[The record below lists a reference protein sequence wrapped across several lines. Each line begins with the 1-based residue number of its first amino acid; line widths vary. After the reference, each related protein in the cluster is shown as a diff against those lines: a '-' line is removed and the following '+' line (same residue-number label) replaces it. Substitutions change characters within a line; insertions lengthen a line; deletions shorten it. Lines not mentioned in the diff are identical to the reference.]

1 MRTDPLHPNHQLP
14 AIVKENIMSLEQFST
29 MLSSATHNFAN
40 ALPAELLLSS
50 EGGLQTFYAPFD
62 YINTEARIV
71 LCGITPGLQQ
81 ASRALDE
88 ARKQLRQGASVDQA
102 RQAAKETAS
111 FAGAMRTN
119 LINMLDHVGVHRLLG
134 VDSCARLFDTHRH
147 LVHYTSALRY
157 PVFLDGQNYSGSPA
171 MLSRSSLRH
180 QVETHLAEEIKT
192 LGPLCLYVPLGPK
205 VTEVFQH
212 LQAKGLLKPE
222 QLLDGLPHP
231 SGANAERISY
241 FLGGKPREK
250 LSSKTNPAVLDA
262 AKAKIL
268 AKLATLQKES
278 VMN

>member
-1 MRTDPLHPNHQLP
+1 
-14 AIVKENIMSLEQFST
+14 MSLEQFST
-29 MLSSATHNFAN
+29 VLSSSTHNFAN

-50 EGGLQTFYAPFD
+50 EGSLQTFYAPFD
-62 YINTEARIV
+62 YVNTEARIV

-212 LQAKGLLKPE
+212 LQVKGLLKPE

-268 AKLATLQKES
+268 VKLATLQKEV

>member
-1 MRTDPLHPNHQLP
+1 MNLEHFS
-14 AIVKENIMSLEQFST
+14 SL
-29 MLSSATHNFAN
+29 LSASTHNFAN
-40 ALPAELLLSS
+40 TLPPELLLSS

-62 YINTEARIV
+62 HVNAGARVV

-88 ARKQLRQGASVDQA
+88 ARRQLRLGASVDQA
-102 RQAAKETAS
+102 KQAAKETAS
-111 FAGAMRTN
+111 FAGAMRSN
-119 LINMLDHVGVHRLLG
+119 LINMLDHVGVPALLDI
-134 VDSCARLFDTHRH
+134 DSCARLFDTHRH

-171 MLSRSSLRH
+171 ILSRASLRH
-180 QVETHLAEEIKT
+180 QVETHLAEEIRT
-192 LGPLCLYVPLGPK
+192 LGPQCLYVPLGPK

-212 LQAKGLLKPE
+212 LCTKRLLKPE

-250 LSSKTNPAVLDA
+250 LSSKTNPVVLDQ
-262 AKAKIL
+262 AKARLL
-268 AKLATLQKES
+268 AKLATLKAEGFMS
-278 VMN
+278 

>member
-1 MRTDPLHPNHQLP
+1 
-14 AIVKENIMSLEQFST
+14 MSLEQFST
-29 MLSSATHNFAN
+29 VLSSPTHNFAN

-50 EGGLQTFYAPFD
+50 EGALQTFYAPFD
-62 YINTEARIV
+62 YVNTEARIV

-102 RQAAKETAS
+102 KQAAKETAS
-111 FAGAMRTN
+111 FAGKMRTN

-157 PVFLDGQNYSGSPA
+157 PVFLDGKNYSGSPA

-268 AKLATLQKES
+268 AKLATLQKEG

>member
-1 MRTDPLHPNHQLP
+1 
-14 AIVKENIMSLEQFST
+14 MSLEQFST
-29 MLSSATHNFAN
+29 VLSSSTHNFAN

-62 YINTEARIV
+62 YVNTQARIV

-180 QVETHLAEEIKT
+180 QVETHLAEEMKT

-212 LQAKGLLKPE
+212 LQVKGLLKPE